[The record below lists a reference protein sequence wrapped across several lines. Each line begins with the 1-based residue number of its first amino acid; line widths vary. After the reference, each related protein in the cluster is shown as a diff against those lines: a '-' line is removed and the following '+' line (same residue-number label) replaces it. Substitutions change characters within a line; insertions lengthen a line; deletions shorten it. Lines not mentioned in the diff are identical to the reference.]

1 MNEWFAIKSIRKSKV
16 NKMEVLRREVQILK
30 EVNHPNIIKLIDV
43 YEDDK
48 YLHLITE
55 LCTGGELFDRIISK
69 TQSEE
74 GTPYVIPYVIKISFI
89 LFVYYLFV
97 VHLQYA

>member
-74 GTPYVIPYVIKISFI
+74 GTPYVIFKIFFI
-89 LFVYYLFV
+89 LFVCLFV
-97 VHLQYA
+97 VYLQYA